1 MDGIK
6 FKQCANILTLEWI
19 PEVKPWK
26 ENEKIRVNWIYTNA
40 SISIVA
46 P

>member
-6 FKQCANILTLEWI
+6 FKQCANILTLEWV

-26 ENEKIRVNWIYTNA
+26 ENEKYELIEYILMQV
-40 SISIVA
+40 
-46 P
+46 